1 MSIKQTNTADMNNQ
15 VLFPPIAGG
24 RGTTTTST
32 PEVSRQSPTST
43 PVVIRVAAIM
53 GRIRVYTA
61 TGEVDITNGPLILG
75 TRVNLTCKLTRPPY
89 GSEVLNYRW
98 YHNCTH
104 TRDKSCEVQ
113 NGDSYRVR
121 NDTLSMNV
129 TSHDQAGRYTCAV
142 QYSDNTL
149 IVQAPFISLAG

>member
-1 MSIKQTNTADMNNQ
+1 MVLLGLITATLLLGNWGTREEVRGAGTRSDCGVLSIH
-15 VLFPPIAGG
+15 LAG
-24 RGTTTTST
+24 
-32 PEVSRQSPTST
+32 
-43 PVVIRVAAIM
+43 VAAVI
-53 GRIRVYTA
+53 GRIRVYNA
-61 TGEVDITNGPLILG
+61 TGELDITNGPLYLG
-75 TRVNLTCKLTRPPY
+75 TRVNLTCKLTRPPN
-89 GSEVLNYRW
+89 GNEAISYRW
-98 YHNCTH
+98 YHNCTR
-104 TRDKSCEVQ
+104 TPDNSCGIQ